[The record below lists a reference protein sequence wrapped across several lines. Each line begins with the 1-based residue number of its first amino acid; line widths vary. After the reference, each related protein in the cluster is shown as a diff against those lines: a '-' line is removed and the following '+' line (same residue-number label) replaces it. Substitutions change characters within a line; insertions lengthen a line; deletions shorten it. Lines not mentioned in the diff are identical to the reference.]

1 MGFPVEG
8 VEAADSVVDRIWTFL
23 WERKVQQK
31 KPVRKLTWK

>member
-1 MGFPVEG
+1 MDSPAGVEG
-8 VEAADSVVDRIWTFL
+8 AEDSVVDRIWTFL